1 MHLELSGSLVTR
13 LPKRSKNLCFV
24 TALSILSVPHIVESS
39 SPNVQSTSSMGEGDK
54 KGKKLQISDVLT
66 GPSDQT

>member
-1 MHLELSGSLVTR
+1 MQLELSGSLVTR

-24 TALSILSVPHIVESS
+24 TALSFLSVPQRVESS
-39 SPNVQSTSSMGEGDK
+39 SQNVQSTSSMGEGDK
-54 KGKKLQISDVLT
+54 KGKILQISDVLT